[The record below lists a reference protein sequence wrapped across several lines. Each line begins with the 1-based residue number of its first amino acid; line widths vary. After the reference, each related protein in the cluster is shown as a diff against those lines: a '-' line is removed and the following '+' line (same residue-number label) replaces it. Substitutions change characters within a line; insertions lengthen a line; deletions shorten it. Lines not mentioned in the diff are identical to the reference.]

1 MALINVN
8 KNTPM
13 PCLVILVQLHLMKLD
28 IFFFTKKPHELFL
41 FQGVITLLMLATD
54 NVYQLIEYTAFVES
68 FFTAVSVAGLL
79 FLRYL
84 DP

>member
-1 MALINVN
+1 MPRAMALINLN

-13 PCLVILVQLHLMKLD
+13 PCLIILVSYLWIWSRLAFQDSM
-28 IFFFTKKPHELFL
+28 IF

-54 NVYQLIEYTAFVES
+54 NVYVLIGYTAFVES

-79 FLRYL
+79 HLR
-84 DP
+84 